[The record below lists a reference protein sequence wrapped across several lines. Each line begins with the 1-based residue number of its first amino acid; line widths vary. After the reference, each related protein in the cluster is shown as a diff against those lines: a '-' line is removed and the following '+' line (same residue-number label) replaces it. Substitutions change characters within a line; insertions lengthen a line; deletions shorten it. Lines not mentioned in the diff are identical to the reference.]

1 METSYLDNEMFSD
14 AGKTLT
20 PEQAR
25 FHCILSLILR
35 YAAPV
40 VCQFFIQVPISVL
53 SRGHDSLFITTFP
66 TILMMAAY
74 FFSWGLMISV
84 RRHNKDYKF
93 GKVLMFLYIFD
104 TLAAILFVFF
114 SVVIFINEFSL

>member
-1 METSYLDNEMFSD
+1 MERSYIDSEQFSD

-25 FHCILSLILR
+25 SHCILSLLLR

-40 VCQFFIQVPISVL
+40 VCQFFFQIPISL
-53 SRGHDSLFITTFP
+53 FSRGHDTLFIATFS

-74 FFSWGLMISV
+74 FYSWGLMLSV

-104 TLAAILFVFF
+104 TIAAILFVFI
-114 SVVIFINEFSL
+114 SVVIFINNISL

>member
-1 METSYLDNEMFSD
+1 MERSYIDSEQFSD

-25 FHCILSLILR
+25 FHCILSLLLR

-40 VCQFFIQVPISVL
+40 VCSLFIQVPLSIL
-53 SRGHDSLFITTFP
+53 SRGQDSLFILTFP
-66 TILMMAAY
+66 TILMIAAY

-104 TLAAILFVFF
+104 TLAAILYVYI
-114 SVVIFINEFSL
+114 SVAVFINAMGH